1 MRHPWRGAVLQ
12 LLLVLPAA
20 PGAVRSRDE
29 AIARRRAYSEA
40 ERRCAKTGLTLL
52 RFDGGGESES
62 ATSRAARSRVEAER
76 FETEPRRRGEGEG
89 GRLMPHMGVLLAKL
103 SNASLELA
111 LSSLSVVSAE
121 PDCMIYLPSHETPV
135 RVPRRGEARRRR
147 LGVLSAPPS
156 WGLDHPISPL
166 HPPLH
171 LPYISHTSPRSLPK
185 PGVLSAPPSW
195 GLDRI
200 DDRSLPLDNTYDYGG
215 YTLTLSLTV
224 AQA

>member
-1 MRHPWRGAVLQ
+1 MRHPLRGAVLQ

-29 AIARRRAYSEA
+29 AIAMRRAYSEA

-52 RFDGGGESES
+52 RFDGGDES
-62 ATSRAARSRVEAER
+62 ASSPAARAARSRVEAER
-76 FETEPRRRGEGEG
+76 FETELRRRGEGEG

-111 LSSLSVVSAE
+111 LSSLSVASAE
-121 PDCMIYLPSHETPV
+121 PDCRIYLPSHETPV

-147 LGVLSAPPS
+147 LGVQ
-156 WGLDHPISPL
+156 
-166 HPPLH
+166 
-171 LPYISHTSPRSLPK
+171 
-185 PGVLSAPPSW
+185 SAPPSW

-200 DDRSLPLDNTYDYGG
+200 DDRSLPLDNTYDYGS
-215 YTLTLSLTV
+215 YTGAGVRVYVLDTNP
-224 AQA
+224 

>member
-1 MRHPWRGAVLQ
+1 MRHPLRGAVLQ
-12 LLLVLPAA
+12 LLLVLPAS

-29 AIARRRAYSEA
+29 AIAMRRAYAEA

-62 ATSRAARSRVEAER
+62 ASSRAARSRVEAER
-76 FETEPRRRGEGEG
+76 FETELRRRGEGEG
-89 GRLMPHMGVLLAKL
+89 GRLLPHMGVLLAKL

-111 LSSLSVVSAE
+111 LSSLSVASAE

-156 WGLDHPISPL
+156 WGLDLLS
-166 HPPLH
+166 PLH
-171 LPYISHTSPRSLPK
+171 LPCISPISP
-185 PGVLSAPPSW
+185 
-195 GLDRI
+195 
-200 DDRSLPLDNTYDYGG
+200 
-215 YTLTLSLTV
+215 
-224 AQA
+224 

>member
-1 MRHPWRGAVLQ
+1 MRHPLRGAVLQ
-12 LLLVLPAA
+12 LLIVLPAA

-29 AIARRRAYSEA
+29 AIAMRRAYSEA

-62 ATSRAARSRVEAER
+62 ASSRAARSRVEAER
-76 FETEPRRRGEGEG
+76 FETELRRRGEGEG

-147 LGVLSAPPS
+147 LGVQSAPPS
-156 WGLDHPISPL
+156 CGLDLPISPL
-166 HPPLH
+166 HPAYICPTSPVH
-171 LPYISHTSPRSLPK
+171 LP
-185 PGVLSAPPSW
+185 
-195 GLDRI
+195 D
-200 DDRSLPLDNTYDYGG
+200 
-215 YTLTLSLTV
+215 LSLNQVCRARRPPGAWT
-224 AQA
+224 ASMTAACRSTTRTTTAATP

>member
-1 MRHPWRGAVLQ
+1 MRHPLRGAVLQ

-29 AIARRRAYSEA
+29 AIAMRRAYLEA

-52 RFDGGGESES
+52 RFDGGDES
-62 ATSRAARSRVEAER
+62 ASSRATRAARARVEAER
-76 FETEPRRRGEGEG
+76 FETELRRRGEGEG

-147 LGVLSAPPS
+147 LGVLSEPPS
-156 WGLDHPISPL
+156 GGLDLPTL
-166 HPPLH
+166 QY
-171 LPYISHTSPRSLPK
+171 LPYISRTSPRYLPK
-185 PGVLSAPPSW
+185 PGVQSAPPSW

-200 DDRSLPLDNTYDYGG
+200 DDRSLPLDNTYDYSS
-215 YTLTLSLTV
+215 YTLTLTLTV
-224 AQA
+224 AQP

>member
-1 MRHPWRGAVLQ
+1 MRHPLRGAVLQ

-29 AIARRRAYSEA
+29 AIAMRRAYSEA

-52 RFDGGGESES
+52 RFDGGDES
-62 ATSRAARSRVEAER
+62 ASSRAARSRVEAER
-76 FETEPRRRGEGEG
+76 FETELRRRGEGEG

-147 LGVLSAPPS
+147 LGVQSAPPS
-156 WGLDHPISPL
+156 WGLDLPISPL
-166 HPPLH
+166 H
-171 LPYISHTSPRSLPK
+171 LP
-185 PGVLSAPPSW
+185 
-195 GLDRI
+195 
-200 DDRSLPLDNTYDYGG
+200 
-215 YTLTLSLTV
+215 
-224 AQA
+224 